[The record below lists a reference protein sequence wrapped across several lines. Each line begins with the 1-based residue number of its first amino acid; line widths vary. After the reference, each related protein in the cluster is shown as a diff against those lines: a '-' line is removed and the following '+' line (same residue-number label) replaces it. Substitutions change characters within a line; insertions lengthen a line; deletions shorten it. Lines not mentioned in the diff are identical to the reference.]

1 MSRTTWT
8 DLTRPLH
15 EGSDRAGRATAPELR
30 PVMNLG
36 EHPFAMSEITISSHV
51 GTHLDAPNHFI
62 AGGESVDEISLSRV
76 IGPGVVLEV
85 AGEANTAIEAE
96 HLVAAGPEP
105 RPADIV
111 LLRTGW
117 EERQETPAYF
127 EHPYLA
133 ESAVAW
139 LLDHE
144 IGFLGMDLI
153 TPEMPEAIRQG
164 EFTWPVHNAL
174 MRAGVLVLENACNMS
189 GLARKRVEVMAAPI
203 PVVGA
208 DGAPVRLL
216 ARPAA
221 ESSQ

>member
-1 MSRTTWT
+1 MGGGPWT

-30 PVMNLG
+30 PVMNLE
-36 EHPFAMSEITISSHV
+36 EHPFAMSEMTLSSHV

-62 AGGESVDEISLSRV
+62 AGGESIDAVALERV

-96 HLVAAGPEP
+96 HLAGAGPEP
-105 RPADIV
+105 RPGDIV

-117 EERQETPAYF
+117 EDKQETPAYF

-153 TPEMPEAIRQG
+153 TPEMPEVVREG

-174 MRAGVLVLENACNMS
+174 MRADVLVLENACNLS
-189 GLARKRVEVMAAPI
+189 GLARQRVEVIAAPI

-216 ARPAA
+216 ARPLAD
-221 ESSQ
+221 

>member
-1 MSRTTWT
+1 MVPGPWT

-15 EGSDRAGRATAPELR
+15 EGSDRAGRATAPALR

-36 EHPFAMSEITISSHV
+36 EHPFAMSEMTLSSHV
-51 GTHLDAPNHFI
+51 GTHLDAPSHFI
-62 AGGESVDEISLSRV
+62 AGGESVDAVALERV

-96 HLVAAGPEP
+96 HLAAGGPEP
-105 RPADIV
+105 RAGDIV

-117 EERQETPAYF
+117 EERGETPAYF

-139 LLDHE
+139 LLE
-144 IGFLGMDLI
+144 RRIGMLGMDLI
-153 TPEMPEAIRQG
+153 TPEMPEAVRAG
-164 EFTWPVHNAL
+164 DFTWPVHNAL
-174 MRAGVLVLENACNMS
+174 MRADVLVLENACNLA
-189 GLARKRVEVMAAPI
+189 GLARRRVEVMAAPI

-216 ARPAA
+216 ARPLAG
-221 ESSQ
+221 

>member
-1 MSRTTWT
+1 MVQEPWI
-8 DLTRPLH
+8 DLSRPLH

-30 PVMNLG
+30 SVMNLE

-62 AGGESVDEISLSRV
+62 AGGEAIDEIPLERV
-76 IGPGVVLEV
+76 IGPGVVLDV
-85 AGEANTAIEAE
+85 AGETNTAIGAE
-96 HLVAAGPEP
+96 HLAAAGPEP
-105 RPADIV
+105 RPGEMV

-117 EERQETPAYF
+117 EEKSESPAYF
-127 EHPYLA
+127 EHPYFSD
-133 ESAVAW
+133 SAVAW

-144 IGFLGMDLI
+144 IGLLGMDLI
-153 TPEMPEAIRQG
+153 TPEMPEKVREG

-174 MRAGVLVLENACNMS
+174 MHADVLVLENACNMA
-189 GLARKRVEVMAAPI
+189 GLRRRRVEVIAAPI

-216 ARPAA
+216 ARPLP
-221 ESSQ
+221 

>member
-1 MSRTTWT
+1 VVPGPWT

-30 PVMNLG
+30 SVMNLE
-36 EHPFAMSEITISSHV
+36 EHPFAMSEMTLSSHV

-62 AGGESVDEISLSRV
+62 AGGESIDEVALERV
-76 IGPGVVLEV
+76 VGPGVVLEV
-85 AGEANTAIEAE
+85 AGRPNSAIEAS
-96 HLVAAGPEP
+96 HLVAGGPEP
-105 RPADIV
+105 RPGDIV

-127 EHPYLA
+127 DHPYLA

-139 LLDHE
+139 LIE
-144 IGFLGMDLI
+144 RRIGMLGVDLI
-153 TPEMPEAIRQG
+153 TPEMPEKVRPGDFA
-164 EFTWPVHNAL
+164 WPVHNAL
-174 MRAGVLVLENACNMS
+174 MRAGVLVLENACNLAA
-189 GLARKRVEVMAAPI
+189 LARQRVDVIAAPI

-216 ARPAA
+216 ARPA
-221 ESSQ
+221 